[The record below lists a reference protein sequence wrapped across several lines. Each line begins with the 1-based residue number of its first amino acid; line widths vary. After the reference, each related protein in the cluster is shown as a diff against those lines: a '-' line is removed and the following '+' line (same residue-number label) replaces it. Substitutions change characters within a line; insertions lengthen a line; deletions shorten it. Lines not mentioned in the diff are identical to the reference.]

1 MQPSSDIIETDCR
14 SIDTTKYAPCNVQT
28 KRHKDDARSKQHDDL
43 IPPFTSNKHYAII
56 RIKEN
61 NKTLSIVKNVNGGRC
76 QHYDDPFL

>member
-1 MQPSSDIIETDCR
+1 M
-14 SIDTTKYAPCNVQT
+14 

-43 IPPFTSNKHYAII
+43 IPPFTSRMHYAII
-56 RIKEN
+56 RIKES